1 MKHILSIKGGI
12 ALAAVV
18 VILAVGAAYA
28 ANLVFDKSVTG
39 RVRFLV
45 SGDDLIQVF
54 EADGTT
60 VVNEI
65 DFGTVIVNPSGQGPT
80 PSHQVVV
87 RNLSDA
93 RVEVVVTGDGGDD
106 LLPMFGPTTSDLMPA
121 PDNAFT
127 LEPRGQTGDGF
138 TGWVGLISLVP
149 PSGDKVTTIIFRA
162 TEVPGP
168 PPAKIAFTSDR
179 DGNFEI
185 HTMDPDG
192 SNLVNLT
199 NNPFTDGGP
208 SWSPGSHTIAFGSNR
223 DANDEIY
230 IMSADGSNQTRLTN
244 NGAFDVGSTWSPDG
258 NKIAFASDRDGDF
271 EIYVMDADGSNPTNL
286 TQNPL
291 VDEIGPAWSPD
302 GSKIAFKR
310 QGEIYVM
317 DADGLN
323 PISLTSGASNTD
335 SSPTWS
341 PDGTRIAFVSRRD
354 NNEEIYVM
362 SADGSNPT
370 RLTNNTVFE
379 SSPAWSPDGSEIVF
393 TSRRDLNSEIYV
405 MSADG
410 SNPTRLTAHPA
421 SDSSPHWCCPVA
433 LPPPPPLALDVYVL
447 SGGNA
452 TGDQA
457 VLDALTGAGHNANL
471 GPQPHEWDGTQA
483 DLTVFDVVVLL
494 NNYNRSLGSMPATG
508 EAALLARIHRRTPM
522 DGVRKAEGG

>member
-1 MKHILSIKGGI
+1 
-12 ALAAVV
+12 
-18 VILAVGAAYA
+18 
-28 ANLVFDKSVTG
+28 
-39 RVRFLV
+39 
-45 SGDDLIQVF
+45 
-54 EADGTT
+54 
-60 VVNEI
+60 
-65 DFGTVIVNPSGQGPT
+65 
-80 PSHQVVV
+80 
-87 RNLSDA
+87 
-93 RVEVVVTGDGGDD
+93 
-106 LLPMFGPTTSDLMPA
+106 
-121 PDNAFT
+121 
-127 LEPRGQTGDGF
+127 
-138 TGWVGLISLVP
+138 
-149 PSGDKVTTIIFRA
+149 
-162 TEVPGP
+162 
-168 PPAKIAFTSDR
+168 
-179 DGNFEI
+179 
-185 HTMDPDG
+185 
-192 SNLVNLT
+192 
-199 NNPFTDGGP
+199 
-208 SWSPGSHTIAFGSNR
+208 
-223 DANDEIY
+223 
-230 IMSADGSNQTRLTN
+230 
-244 NGAFDVGSTWSPDG
+244 
-258 NKIAFASDRDGDF
+258 
-271 EIYVMDADGSNPTNL
+271 MDADGSNPTNL

-335 SSPTWS
+335 SSRTWS

-421 SDSSPHWCCPVA
+421 SDSSPDWCCPVA

-508 EAALLARIHRRTPM
+508 EAALLDYVSSGGGMVTGEWLIRNIYTGGRHTGLKPLVPVNHVGFNTAPSTTYSQVTQVRLINNGVPASFSFPLNDIDGSESFLDPKLGATVFYSSSNSQHSGLVGWNHGQGRVISYSTLLSEVELADSDYQRLFLNTVKWAGQEPVGPPTSALEQVVFHSDREGTFGIYLMSADGSNPTRINTGSSPTWSPDGTKILFNCGSVCVMDADGSNRVRLTDDGSAGWSPEGNKIAFVTRRDGMARIYTMDADGSNQTRLTQTWERTS
-522 DGVRKAEGG
+522 GGPRDHV